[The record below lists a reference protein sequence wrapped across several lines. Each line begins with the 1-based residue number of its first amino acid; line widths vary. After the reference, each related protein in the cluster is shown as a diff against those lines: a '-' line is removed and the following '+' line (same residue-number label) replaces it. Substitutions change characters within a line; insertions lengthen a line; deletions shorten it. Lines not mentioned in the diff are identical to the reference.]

1 MKVGKHYH
9 LSCVSPFLKST
20 VCFHLGISEMV
31 HQRVWQGCVERMF
44 PEAMWTFCSDR
55 KLKGS
60 PTSGAFSNSLRT
72 GLKLP
77 QNHSPG
83 LLAVAEICSSFCLRG
98 PTAANLILSVSPPL
112 WLPKPDVLLLAIEAF
127 CL

>member
-1 MKVGKHYH
+1 
-9 LSCVSPFLKST
+9 
-20 VCFHLGISEMV
+20 MV
-31 HQRVWQGCVERMF
+31 HQRVWQGCVEQTF

-77 QNHSPG
+77 QRTVWDCSQWLRSVLAFVCVG
-83 LLAVAEICSSFCLRG
+83 QQLL
-98 PTAANLILSVSPPL
+98 T
-112 WLPKPDVLLLAIEAF
+112 
-127 CL
+127 

>member
-1 MKVGKHYH
+1 
-9 LSCVSPFLKST
+9 
-20 VCFHLGISEMV
+20 MV

-44 PEAMWTFCSDR
+44 HEAMGTFCSDR

-83 LLAVAEICSSFCLRG
+83 LLAVAEICSSFCLHG
-98 PTAANLILSVSPPL
+98 QIPAKLILSVSSSL
-112 WLPKPDVLLLAIEAF
+112 
-127 CL
+127 